1 MAGDLDAVL
10 DWLVADRPTA
20 TPQVEE
26 KARLLLLDTLGC
38 AIAGFAKPEL
48 KALVGNLSSVEAGD
62 IALPGCPKSLSPLSA
77 AYVMG
82 IAACWDEACEGL
94 ARAHGRPGLHSIP
107 PALALGLARD
117 GTLGE
122 TLGAIVAGYEVAGR
136 LGEALRIRPGM
147 HVDGTW
153 GTFGAATAAAFL
165 TAPDPGSVRATAAA
179 AIEAAAC
186 QLPYSLYLPITQ
198 GATVRNAYVGHA
210 ATQGVLLAQTAL
222 AGVTSPAGALEA
234 YDRLALGHERDAVPV
249 APAGE
254 WLILQGYLKPFAA
267 VRHVHYGAAAAIAWR
282 RRHQRRETRHIE
294 RLRLSI
300 YEEARTYCGNRHP
313 ATAIQAQFSLSYGL
327 AWSLLHGDLGPEA
340 YLAESLSDPE
350 VARLERL
357 VEIET
362 DEALTE
368 AGGRGAR
375 LAVGIGDEDTTV
387 SVDRVPGDPDLPL
400 SRGETLAKFLRY
412 ASPHIGAEPAER
424 LAASLLEGDLH
435 RPVRATLA

>member
-1 MAGDLDAVL
+1 MARDLDAVL
-10 DWLVADRPTA
+10 DWLVADRPIA

-62 IALPGCPKSLSPLSA
+62 IALPGCPKPLSPLSA

-122 TLGAIVAGYEVAGR
+122 TLDAIVAGYEVAGR

-165 TAPDPGSVRATAAA
+165 TATDPGSVRAIAAA

-222 AGVTSPAGALEA
+222 AGVTSPAGALEG

-282 RRHQRRETRHIE
+282 SRHETRDIE

-300 YEEARTYCGNRHP
+300 YEEARTYCGNRNP

-350 VARLERL
+350 VVRLERL

-368 AGGRGAR
+368 AGRRGAR

-424 LAASLLEGDLH
+424 LAASLLEGGLD
-435 RPVRATLA
+435 RPVRAALA